1 MLNEDY
7 REVLHALSEE
17 KVKFLIVGAYAM
29 AAHGY
34 VRATMDLDIW
44 VGLSRENA
52 DAILLAL
59 SRLGADVEGIKP
71 EDLMVSD
78 TVFRIG
84 MPPRQ
89 IDIITSLSGVGFPKA
104 YNSSIKV
111 EVDGVEIRVLS
122 IPDLIRNKRATGRRR
137 DVIDAEELERF
148 L

>member
-52 DAILLAL
+52 EAILCAL
-59 SRLGADVEGIKP
+59 SRLGADIEDLNDG
-71 EDLMVSD
+71 DLMVPD